1 MTHRFIEEEA
11 TADIAFEA
19 RGRDLPEVFRSASD
33 AVMNVMIENL
43 DAIQPRESR
52 LIELNGEALDLLL
65 LDLLQNL
72 IYYKDAE
79 QLLLRITRLEIV
91 KRNETWHLRAT
102 GKGERLNSERHHQL
116 VDVKAVT
123 LHNFSLEQ
131 VDDGWRAHVIL
142 DI

>member
-19 RGRDLPEVFRSASD
+19 RGKDLPEVFRSAGD
-33 AVMNVMIENL
+33 AVMNVMVENL
-43 DAIQPRESR
+43 DAIEPRESR
-52 LIELNGEALDLLL
+52 AIELKSEALDLLL
-65 LDLLQNL
+65 LDLLQSL

-79 QLLLRITRLEIV
+79 QLLLRV
-91 KRNETWHLRAT
+91 KGINIDKSNSEWHLRAT
-102 GKGERLNSERHHQL
+102 LEGERLDPERHQQL

-123 LHNFSLEQ
+123 LHDFRLEQ
-131 VDDGWRAHVIL
+131 VDGEWRAHVIL